1 MRGFSWVCLVLAV
14 TGLGSLVSPGR
25 VEAGM
30 LRLNMSGTTSNFAE
44 FAGSGIPEGTS
55 WSLVAEFDPATVT
68 LEGGGPFFTA
78 PTTSLTVMVGTTTY
92 TPSVTN
98 TIVGLLGPFSGLY
111 SAGISDGEKES
122 GILPQFISTSN
133 PNWVASAPT
142 STEFSQLDGSFTL
155 LWRLPT
161 SGGDLMLDSNL
172 DGISVS
178 ITGGSPPAV
187 PEPSLVSLAIG
198 GAAFGLV
205 ALRRRARRG

>member
-1 MRGFSWVCLVLAV
+1 MRGFSWVCVVLAV

-44 FAGSGIPEGTS
+44 FAGSGIPEDTS
-55 WSLVAEFDPATVT
+55 WSLVADFDPATLT
-68 LEGGGPFFTA
+68 STNGIFYLA

-92 TPSVTN
+92 TPSVTD
-98 TIVGLLGPFSGLY
+98 TIVALLGPYSSLYAAGVSDSLQVTGIVPAFS
-111 SAGISDGEKES
+111 
-122 GILPQFISTSN
+122 STSN
-133 PNWVASAPT
+133 PNWAASAPS
-142 STEFSQLDGSFTL
+142 STEFLQLSNAFSL
-155 LWRLPT
+155 SWRLTT
-161 SGGDLMLDSNL
+161 SGGELILDSKYVGL
-172 DGISVS
+172 SAS
-178 ITGGSPPAV
+178 ITNASSPAV

>member
-1 MRGFSWVCLVLAV
+1 MRGFSWVCVVLAV

-30 LRLNMSGTTSNFAE
+30 LRLNMSGTTSNAAE
-44 FAGSGIPEGTS
+44 FAGSGIPVGTS
-55 WSLVAEFDPATVT
+55 WSLVADFDPATLT
-68 LEGGGPFFTA
+68 TEDGAFYFA

-92 TPSVTN
+92 TPSVTD
-98 TIVGLLGPFSGLY
+98 TIVALLGPFNGLY
-111 SAGISDGEKES
+111 SAGISDGAKQS
-122 GILPQFISTSN
+122 AIVPLFSSTSN
-133 PNWVASAPT
+133 PNWTASAPT
-142 STEFSQLDGSFTL
+142 STEFLQPSSAISL

-161 SGGDLMLDSNL
+161 SDGELILDSKF
-172 DGISVS
+172 DGISAS
-178 ITGGSPPAV
+178 ITNASSPAV

>member
-1 MRGFSWVCLVLAV
+1 MRGFSWVCVVLAV

-44 FAGSGIPEGTS
+44 FAGNPIPLGTS

-92 TPSVTN
+92 TPSVTD
-98 TIVGLLGPFSGLY
+98 TIVALLGPFSSLYAAGVVDGLQVT
-111 SAGISDGEKES
+111 GIVPAFS
-122 GILPQFISTSN
+122 STSD

-142 STEFSQLDGSFTL
+142 STEFLQLSNAFSLSWL
-155 LWRLPT
+155 LP
-161 SGGDLMLDSNL
+161 
-172 DGISVS
+172 
-178 ITGGSPPAV
+178 
-187 PEPSLVSLAIG
+187 
-198 GAAFGLV
+198 
-205 ALRRRARRG
+205 RASAH

>member
-44 FAGSGIPEGTS
+44 FAGSGIPEDTS
-55 WSLVAEFDPATVT
+55 WSLVADFDPATLT
-68 LEGGGPFFTA
+68 STNGIFYLA

-142 STEFSQLDGSFTL
+142 STEFSQLNGSFTL

-187 PEPSLVSLAIG
+187 PEPSLVSLAVG

-205 ALRRRARRG
+205 ALRRRPRRG